1 MFLRFDDPAAGYSM
15 KYPEG
20 WAQQGSGSTVT
31 IRGKNNIARVVVTP
45 GGPAT
50 AADARKDIAGV
61 AGAKIAGGPQSTTV
75 CSAVWSPFRIR
86 EGWPQSLRPG
96 LAAIGRAKLLLTVAI
111 AVLGVLLSAFLRDWT
126 RKNGGEL
133 LDDADLAA
141 LVALRRARRRR
152 RRPRHR
158 FVLVALAVVLVV
170 LVATLAG
177 AALTGRAL
185 VFGSCDLKSLR
196 PVSLGSNSFLFAADG
211 SLLGVVPSSR
221 NRQPLRLDRMSLWLP
236 EATVAIEDVR
246 FWQHGALDYQ
256 GIARAFFKDVTAG
269 RIVQGGST
277 ITQQLVRN
285 LYIGKADRTLS
296 RKLREACLAEKL
308 AGVWSKKQ
316 ILAAYLNEVFYG
328 RHAYGAQAAAQ
339 TFYSTSAMALTL
351 PQAALLAG
359 LPQAPSAYDPLH
371 HAEGALARR
380 NEVLRAMLTHGYI
393 TQEEYSHVSASPL
406 GLKPGTLYSAQRHP
420 NFFGWATQ
428 QLVQRFG
435 ERRVEAGG
443 LQVHTTLDPRMQDE
457 AGAAVASVL
466 RVKTDPAAAVV
477 AIDPRTGAVKAMVS
491 YLPDGRPLK
500 FNLASQSGRTA
511 GSAFKPFT
519 LATAIDQ
526 GASVYSAFSGP
537 SQLTITDPKCSFNG
551 VPWTV
556 HNYADESGGYMNL
569 LDATAYSVN
578 TIFAQLVDI
587 VGPENVAATA
597 HEMGITTPLQ
607 PVCSITLGTQAVNPL
622 EMTSGYATLAARGV
636 YRAPQAFDLVRGPE
650 GGAIGQLSA
659 PGVQAIPQN
668 TADLVTY
675 ALEGVVSHGT
685 GTAAYFGR
693 PAAGKTGTAENYADA
708 WFCGY
713 VPQLAACVWVGYPKA
728 EISLVNVEGWSAVF
742 GGSLPAMIWNRFMSE
757 AVKKLPAL
765 DFTYPQFTGHTV
777 SSPYSY
783 IPSSTATTTTTHAPA
798 PHPRAPAPTPAPPQP
813 PTTTSSGNPQ

>member
-1 MFLRFDDPAAGYSM
+1 M
-15 KYPEG
+15 
-20 WAQQGSGSTVT
+20 
-31 IRGKNNIARVVVTP
+31 
-45 GGPAT
+45 
-50 AADARKDIAGV
+50 
-61 AGAKIAGGPQSTTV
+61 
-75 CSAVWSPFRIR
+75 
-86 EGWPQSLRPG
+86 
-96 LAAIGRAKLLLTVAI
+96 
-111 AVLGVLLSAFLRDWT
+111 
-126 RKNGGEL
+126 GEL
-133 LDDADLAA
+133 HDDDLDLAT

-152 RRPRHR
+152 KPRHH
-158 FVLVALAVVLVV
+158 FVLLALAVALFVII
-170 LVATLAG
+170 ASLAG

-196 PVSLGSNSFLFAADG
+196 PVSLGSNSFLFASDG
-211 SLLGVVPSSR
+211 SLLGVIPSTT
-221 NRQPLRLDRMSLWLP
+221 NRQPLRLDKMSPWLP
-236 EATVAIEDVR
+236 KATVAIEDAR
-246 FWQHGALDYQ
+246 FWEHGALDYQ
-256 GIARAFFKDVTAG
+256 GIARALVKNAAAG
-269 RIVQGGST
+269 HIVQGGST

-296 RKLREACLAEKL
+296 RKLKEACLAEKL

-328 RHAYGAQAAAQ
+328 RHAYGAQAGAQ
-339 TFYSTSAMALTL
+339 TFYSTSALALTL

-359 LPQAPSAYDPLH
+359 LPQAPTTYDPLRH
-371 HAEGALARR
+371 PDDALARR
-380 NEVLRAMLTHGYI
+380 NEVLRAMWTHGYI
-393 TQEEYSHVSASPL
+393 TQAEYSDASASPL
-406 GLKPGTLYSAQRHP
+406 GLKPGTLYSGQRHP
-420 NFFGWATQ
+420 NFFGWATE
-428 QLVQRFG
+428 QLVDRFG
-435 ERRVEAGG
+435 ERRVQAGG
-443 LQVHTTLDPRMQDE
+443 LQVRTTLVPHLQVVART
-457 AGAAVASVL
+457 AVSDVL
-466 RVKTDPAAAVV
+466 REKTDPAAAIV

-491 YLPDGRPLK
+491 YLPDGRVMK

-569 LDATAYSVN
+569 LDATAHSVN
-578 TIFAQLVDI
+578 TIYAQLVDI

-597 HEMGITTPLQ
+597 RKMGITTPLQ
-607 PVCSITLGTQAVNPL
+607 SVCSITLGTQAVNPL

-636 YRAPQAFDLVRGPE
+636 YHAPQAFDLVRGPN
-650 GGAIGQLSA
+650 GAVIGKLGA

-693 PAAGKTGTAENYADA
+693 PAAGKTGTAENFVDA

-713 VPQLAACVWVGYPKA
+713 VPQLATCVWVGYPKA
-728 EISLVNVEGWSAVF
+728 EIPLYGIEGWSAVF

-757 AVKKLPAL
+757 AVKNLPVK
-765 DFTYPQFTGHTV
+765 DFVYPQFTGHTIT
-777 SSPYSY
+777 SPYSY
-783 IPSSTATTTTTHAPA
+783 VPVYTPSTTTGTTTAPPARTPA
-798 PHPRAPAPTPAPPQP
+798 PQPHSPAPPPTSPPPQP
-813 PTTTSSGNPQ
+813 PPTTTVAGSPQ